1 MTPSY
6 AEEAIAYYKQKEVDE
21 TVKKAKLE
29 RCPFC
34 GGNAGIIIYRGRGEA
49 HRWGNDSG
57 LHRIIYRGRGE
68 ALYSVACKDPRCI
81 ASEGR
86 KYLDV
91 TDAVKAWN
99 RRD

>member
-34 GGNAGIIIYRGRGEA
+34 GGDAGIII
-49 HRWGNDSG
+49 S
-57 LHRIIYRGRGE
+57 RGRGE

>member
-6 AEEAIAYYKQKEVDE
+6 AEEALANCKQKETEE
-21 TVKKAKLE
+21 TVRKAKLE

-34 GGNAGIIIYRGRGEA
+34 GGAAGI
-49 HRWGNDSG
+49 
-57 LHRIIYRGRGE
+57 LIYRGRGE

-86 KYLDV
+86 KYLNV